1 MKNKVGRE
9 IQGITGMVRETMQRL
24 EKLEDFEVQEII
36 FAIPTMETE
45 KKKRT
50 YMIIIRMLDIK

>member
-1 MKNKVGRE
+1 MWSENDV
-9 IQGITGMVRETMQRL
+9 TL

-45 KKKRT
+45 KEKNF
-50 YMIIIRMLDIK
+50 MIIIRMLDIK